1 MRYPEGVE
9 QERPVKASH
18 NPVLLALD
26 VSTAEQ
32 AVFLARDLEPHV
44 GGFKVGLELLTGPGP
59 RTVGVLARLGKPV
72 FADAKLHD
80 IPNTVRA
87 AAYNLGRAGA
97 RWVTAHASGGR
108 AMLEA
113 AVEGLTEG
121 AGARPAGVL
130 AITVLTS
137 LDEATLSQTGVSTS
151 LGKLTAKRARLARRA
166 GCEGVITSVKELMV
180 IADVAPELITV
191 VPGIRPLGVTPHD
204 QVRTATPS
212 EAVRHGAD
220 YLVIGRSITKA
231 MDPVRAARNIVVE
244 LTGVRGGSA
253 AD

>member
-1 MRYPEGVE
+1 MTGG
-9 QERPVKASH
+9 H
-18 NPVLLALD
+18 NRVLVALD
-26 VSTAEQ
+26 VPAAEQ
-32 AVFLARDLEPHV
+32 AVLLARDLQPYV
-44 GGFKVGLELLTGPGP
+44 GGFKVGLELMTGPGP
-59 RTVGVLARLGKPV
+59 RIIGVLARLGKPV

-87 AAYNLGRAGA
+87 AARNLGRAGA

-108 AMLEA
+108 AMLEE
-113 AVEGLTEG
+113 AVEGLAEG

-137 LDEATLSQTGVSTS
+137 LDQAALSQTGVATS
-151 LGKLTAKRARLARRA
+151 LGKLTARRAKLAEQA
-166 GCEGVITSVKELMV
+166 GCEGIVTSVKELTV
-180 IADVAPELITV
+180 ISDATPELLTV
-191 VPGIRPLGVTPHD
+191 VPGIRPAGVTKHD

-231 MDPVRAARNIVVE
+231 SDPVGAARDIVGE
-244 LTGVRGGSA
+244 LTGVRRGRTS
-253 AD
+253 D